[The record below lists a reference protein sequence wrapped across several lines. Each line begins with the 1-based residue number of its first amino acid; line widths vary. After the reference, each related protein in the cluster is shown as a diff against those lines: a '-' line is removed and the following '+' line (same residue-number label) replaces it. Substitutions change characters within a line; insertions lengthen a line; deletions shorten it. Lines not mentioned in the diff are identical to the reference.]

1 MAPPWPGLLAWW
13 RTRLTRTWA
22 RSNRN
27 LTAELSRLV
36 VMGGALA
43 PSVNATFSPVSGTGP
58 FGYAVEKESE
68 LKTGGRQ
75 P

>member
-1 MAPPWPGLLAWW
+1 
-13 RTRLTRTWA
+13 
-22 RSNRN
+22 
-27 LTAELSRLV
+27 
-36 VMGGALA
+36 MGDALA